1 MESEEE
7 EGQEASVVSM
17 ATYDDANSSSEYEND
32 VQEVQQPEQGKITG
46 WKLSLILQT
55 LHCAL

>member
-7 EGQEASVVSM
+7 EGQEASVVSL

-46 WKLSLILQT
+46 
-55 LHCAL
+55 